1 MKKFKCLRC
10 GFETDR
16 KYNFVKHLNRKFKCE
31 PKINDI
37 DIKIIM
43 KKNNIKV
50 NDKKRKKNFVCSKC
64 YKSFTRK
71 DSLIRH
77 VNGRCKII
85 DEYNSKNKIKEGIKN
100 KLDKLLDECS
110 T

>member
-50 NDKKRKKNFVCSKC
+50 NDKKEKRILFVQNVINH
-64 YKSFTRK
+64 
-71 DSLIRH
+71 LLE
-77 VNGRCKII
+77 KIH
-85 DEYNSKNKIKEGIKN
+85 
-100 KLDKLLDECS
+100 
-110 T
+110 